1 LFRAIDQK
9 ISTGD
14 EANSSVV
21 NVDTVEEVDP
31 RGTAASQTS
40 QPGADLHKA
49 PESGTS
55 TNGIR
60 KMIPKCVS
68 YIYIDKHKINQSV
81 ATYNMVFMG

>member
-49 PESGTS
+49 PEIGTS

-68 YIYIDKHKINQSV
+68 YI
-81 ATYNMVFMG
+81 